1 MVIKSRIIM
10 VTTILVMACMVW
22 LLGENRAY
30 KAQYEKQQ
38 AREAELVDKYFNL
51 RVDYDV
57 LFDAIHF
64 MEEEMDTILDYT
76 HDLEMKLINKK

>member
-51 RVDYDV
+51 QADYHA
-57 LFDAIHF
+57 LFDEVIRL
-64 MEEEMDTILDYT
+64 EDETQILGSIVGE
-76 HDLEMKLINKK
+76 LENKIEK

>member
-30 KAQYEKQQ
+30 KAQYEKQLIK
-38 AREAELVDKYFNL
+38 EAELVDKYFDL
-51 RVDYDV
+51 QADYHA
-57 LFDAIHF
+57 LFDEVIRL
-64 MEEEMDTILDYT
+64 EDETQILGSIVGE
-76 HDLEMKLINKK
+76 LENKIEK